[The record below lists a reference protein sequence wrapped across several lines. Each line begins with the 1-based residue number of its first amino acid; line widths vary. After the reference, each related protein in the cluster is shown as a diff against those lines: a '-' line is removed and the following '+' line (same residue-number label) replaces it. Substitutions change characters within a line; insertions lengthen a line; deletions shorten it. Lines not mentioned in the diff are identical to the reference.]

1 VSRLLPVSAGLA
13 HVVEDLKKAPFQAE
27 NAFGFLSAEAGGALF
42 LNQHFYDGDAFFAL
56 VDLLFE
62 RISHARIPTHFSN
75 PV

>member
-1 VSRLLPVSAGLA
+1 LPVSAGLA
-13 HVVEDLKKAPFQAE
+13 HVVKDLKKTPFQAE

-62 RISHARIPTHFSN
+62 RISHACIPAPLTN